1 MTRARTAHCA
11 DHARHVGVCP
21 ACQRARLEA
30 EKRQLAEVREVLDTD
45 GQRARAVV
53 SPPGEALPA
62 PGSDQGPSRSV
73 SGPSVSDSGP
83 STPAHGPLQAGVH
96 GFTSAA

>member
-45 GQRARAVV
+45 GQRERTVARPPEPDQADHGSARA
-53 SPPGEALPA
+53 GL
-62 PGSDQGPSRSV
+62 
-73 SGPSVSDSGP
+73 
-83 STPAHGPLQAGVH
+83 H
-96 GFTSAA
+96 GFTSTF

>member
-45 GQRARAVV
+45 GQRERAVM
-53 SPPGEALPA
+53 PPPEPEQG
-62 PGSDQGPSRSV
+62 DQGSPQTR
-73 SGPSVSDSGP
+73 
-83 STPAHGPLQAGVH
+83 LQ
-96 GFTSAA
+96 GFTSAY